1 MEIKRFRA
9 DWRHVVETEFDDAQ
23 YVGVKDF
30 DRILA
35 ERDALQQRL
44 NAVEG
49 ENDRLRRLTVD
60 LRNCNFQG
68 YNPDGSEPI
77 VFAERPDGL
86 KEVVGIKMDGW
97 HCEGPRKENRS

>member
-35 ERDALQQRL
+35 ERDALQLRL
-44 NAVEG
+44 NAVEE
-49 ENDRLRRLTVD
+49 ENDRLRAL
-60 LRNCNFQG
+60 LREQPKILAEKIRREEEIRWHGSRG
-68 YNPDGSEPI
+68 YHAGMLKAAQI
-77 VFAERPDGL
+77 V
-86 KEVVGIKMDGW
+86 
-97 HCEGPRKENRS
+97 ENSP